1 MPIRFRCSNCNRL
14 LGIARRKAGAM
25 VACPH
30 CQLSVRVPEP
40 GPEDNE
46 DDEILPSRKVSP
58 APPPAFPAEVTPPPI
73 PRPVPAA
80 KTVLPPR
87 PPTSPERPPASPE
100 RPPASPPPPARRPSI
115 FEQSNIEEILRSE
128 PDLPV
133 LIPQA
138 GVSGVQPVLPGA
150 IPENVLVLS
159 SSRATILSVL
169 LALLLAIVFA
179 GGVLVGRL
187 IR

>member
-14 LGIARRKAGAM
+14 LGIARRKAGAT

-30 CQLSVRVPEP
+30 CLQPVCVPEP
-40 GPEDNE
+40 GP
-46 DDEILPSRKVSP
+46 DDDDDAIVPAAASARLPSPPTPAMAP
-58 APPPAFPAEVTPPPI
+58 APPLPFDTPPPV
-73 PRPVPAA
+73 PRSAPVPAA
-80 KTVLPPR
+80 KTVAPVAR
-87 PPTSPERPPASPE
+87 I
-100 RPPASPPPPARRPSI
+100 PASPPPPARPRI

-128 PDLPV
+128 PDSPV
-133 LIPQA
+133 LIPQPSA
-138 GVSGVQPVLPGA
+138 VAPAAAV
-150 IPENVLVLS
+150 PENVLVLS

-179 GGVLVGRL
+179 AGVLVGRV